1 MMNNQKSYEK
11 LNQLIHAYV
20 PEFSFD
26 EASDDPGSVL
36 SVLCADMIGDSRK
49 RFERVFDKHKI
60 QYLNLLDDLKS
71 EPVKAA
77 KGYVQFDPVL
87 TYDEQSVFVPKKTQV
102 MAQKAETGNIIFE
115 TTHDMSAT
123 HAKPVAV
130 IETDREKD
138 VIIRQDPA
146 ESGSFQ
152 AFSIEGENEA
162 EHKLYLCFEDIFD
175 YVTDLSFDLILTGK
189 NKDYE
194 EKRSDIVTAM
204 TKNTIKWY
212 LLDPDGNAVMFDCVR
227 PHDHGIHFEKE
238 NYTPQKTAVMQKE
251 GYYIVASRTGDDD
264 DFYIDTV
271 QIAMKQENRIPDAVF
286 VNGLEDNISKVY
298 PFGKPLGLYNELTV
312 ENKEVLSKK
321 GAEIVLE
328 FDLDYIRHEE
338 RLDVQEADIEYKN
351 FMKKPQ
357 KTMMPVSSQVL
368 ADYVVWEYLST
379 TGWKRLFREEHLST
393 MFNGT
398 KKGHIKLQFTC
409 PGDMENYQEGEME
422 GRLRVRL
429 LRAENIYKMPAVY
442 VCPIIS
448 GMMLS
453 YHYESMP
460 YADYACTSNNF
471 DVVDITHDLRDNKII
486 VPFYSNELNRR
497 TMYLCFD
504 NPPSGTPVSIYFDLE
519 NLSDRPITFSVQY
532 LSDRGFQTIKVT
544 DSTNGFLGSGNM
556 LLMIPDDMKKQRLYG
571 EEGYFIR
578 FVNYDA
584 VHPQF
589 ALPYI
594 RGIYM
599 NMAKVENVN
608 VEEEVFYLDHF
619 DTAADITLS
628 QQNLLRADVYV
639 KEIINGEGQYVPWKP
654 AAAVSDE
661 ERVYHMDMAQG
672 ILHIDKRVMLNTD
685 FDKEG
690 PQIKVRHSNY
700 NGSEANLPE
709 NSIIFLRNAVRFIS
723 SVRNPFPTYGGHD
736 GYTQEIS
743 EKLITGLLRTRN
755 RAVTEQDF
763 YDIIAQSTF
772 GVRKVKCV
780 SGIDLFGA
788 PDPDVITVAVLI
800 DEYEK
805 GVHIFS
811 ELKDELR
818 KKLEEQS
825 FVMPMGRRLV
835 LTQPRFVKFSV
846 RVWIE
851 RDSMEG
857 AYDVQ
862 NKASEVIYEF
872 LDPLKCEKLGISR
885 EIGELPR
892 TSQIISALRANI
904 PDCNISKIVMTAQL
918 DGKEI
923 PIKDDFYRK
932 YETPFIMGINGKHV
946 VHIDLI

>member
-11 LNQLIHAYV
+11 LNQLMRAYV

-26 EASDDPGSVL
+26 AGSDDPGSVL
-36 SVLCADMIGDSRK
+36 SVLCADMIKDSEK
-49 RFERVFDKHKI
+49 RFERVLDKHKI
-60 QYLNLLDDLKS
+60 QYLNLLDDLKN

-87 TYDEQSVFVPKKTQV
+87 TYEEQSVFVPKRTQV
-102 MAQKAETGNIIFE
+102 MAQKPETGDIIFE

-123 HAKPVAV
+123 LAKPVLL
-130 IETDREKD
+130 IETDKEKD
-138 VIIRQDPA
+138 VIIRQDL
-146 ESGSFQ
+146 EENCSFQ
-152 AFSIEGENEA
+152 AFSIEGKNEA
-162 EHKLYLCFEDIFD
+162 EHKLYLCFEHIFD
-175 YVTDLSFDLILTGK
+175 HVTDLSFDLILTGK
-189 NKDYE
+189 NRDYE
-194 EKRSDIVTAM
+194 ENSSGIVEAM
-204 TKNTIKWY
+204 AGQNIRWY
-212 LLDPDGNAVMFDCVR
+212 LLEQNGEAVDFDR
-227 PHDHGIHFEKE
+227 IEPKDKGIHFEKE
-238 NYTPQKTAVMQKE
+238 NYTPQKASVMQKE
-251 GYYIVASRTGDDD
+251 GYYIVASRMGDDQ

-271 QIAMKQENRIPDAVF
+271 QISMRQDNRIPDQVF
-286 VNGLEDNISKVY
+286 VNGLEDNISRVY
-298 PFGKPLGLYNELTV
+298 PFGKPLGLYNEMV
-312 ENKEVLSKK
+312 IENKEVLSRT
-321 GAEIVLE
+321 GARITLE
-328 FDLDYIRHEE
+328 FELDYVRHEE
-338 RLDVQEADIEYKN
+338 KLDMQEADIEYKN

-357 KTMMPVSSQVL
+357 KTIMPASSQVL

-398 KKGHIKLQFTC
+398 QKGHVRLQFTC
-409 PGDMENYQEGEME
+409 PADMEPYAAGDME

-429 LRAENIYKMPAVY
+429 LRAEHIYKIPAVY

-448 GMMLS
+448 GIQFS
-453 YHYESMP
+453 YTYEDMP

-471 DVVDITHDLRDNKII
+471 EVVDITHELKDNKII
-486 VPFYSNELNRR
+486 APFYSNELNRR
-497 TMYLCFD
+497 TMYLGFD
-504 NPPSGTPVSIYFDLE
+504 HPLSGTPVSLYFDLE

-532 LSDRGFQTIKVT
+532 LSDQGFRTIKVT

-556 LLMIPDDMKKQRLYG
+556 LLMIPDDMKKQKLYG
-571 EEGYFIR
+571 VEGYFIR

-584 VHPQF
+584 AHPQF

-608 VEEEVFYLDHF
+608 VEEETFYLDRF

-628 QQNLLRADVYV
+628 QQNLLKAEVFVREFIDGA
-639 KEIINGEGQYVPWKP
+639 GQYIRWKP
-654 AAAVSDE
+654 AVSIADE
-661 ERVYHMDMAQG
+661 GRVYHLDMAQG
-672 ILHIDKRVMLNTD
+672 ILHIDKRIMLNTV
-685 FDKEG
+685 FDEEG
-690 PQIKVRHSNY
+690 PQIMVRHSNY
-700 NGSEANLPE
+700 NGSEANLPKD
-709 NSIIFLRNAVRFIS
+709 SIIFPRNAVRFIS
-723 SVRNPFPTYGGHD
+723 NVHNPFPTYGGHD
-736 GYTQEIS
+736 GYTPEIS

-755 RAVTEQDF
+755 RAVTAQDF

-780 SGIDLFGA
+780 SGIDLFGK

-818 KKLEEQS
+818 KKLDEQS
-825 FVMPMGRRLV
+825 FVLPMGRHLV

-857 AYDVQ
+857 AYDIQ
-862 NKASEVIYEF
+862 NKALEVLYDF
-872 LDPLKCEKLGISR
+872 LDPLKCEQLGISR

-892 TSQIISALRANI
+892 TSQVISALRAKI
-904 PDCNISKIVMTAQL
+904 PDCNISKIVMTAQM

-923 PIKDDFYRK
+923 PIKDDFYQK
-932 YETPFIMGINGKHV
+932 YETPFIMGINGKHI